1 MNWRTALRLGR
12 VSNLPTVWTNAL
24 AGIVLSAGTF
34 SGNMLTPLLIG
45 LSLLYVAG
53 MYLNDAFDAE
63 VDARERESR
72 PIPQGLVT
80 RGTVFAAGFGLMI
93 VGFVCLATLGGK
105 AALISLLLVGAI
117 VVYDWLH
124 KRTKLAPLLMALCR
138 ALIYGVA
145 AAAAYG
151 AFGQPLLFG
160 AIGLFCY
167 IAGLTYAAK
176 QEAFDRIERLWPLA
190 IMAVPFAIG
199 TAAALDRPQALPF
212 FAAFIVWTGAAL
224 WLLWR
229 RRQGDVGRSISR
241 LIAGISLYDAVLVGA
256 YHSPELGLLCA
267 LAVPVTIAAQ
277 RFVPG
282 T

>member
-1 MNWRTALRLGR
+1 MSWLTALRLGR

-24 AGIVLSAGTF
+24 AGIVLSAGALSST
-34 SGNMLTPLLIG
+34 SLVPLLIG

-63 VDARERESR
+63 IDARERAGR
-72 PIPQGLVT
+72 PIPQGEVAV
-80 RGTVFAAGFGLMI
+80 RTVFAAGFVLLALGL
-93 VGFVCLATLGGK
+93 VCLAALGGK
-105 AALISLLLVGAI
+105 AALMAILLAGVI
-117 VVYDWLH
+117 VLYDWLH
-124 KRTKLAPLLMALCR
+124 KRTALAPLLMALCR
-138 ALIYGVA
+138 ALTYGVA

-151 AFGQPLLFG
+151 EFGKPLLIG

-176 QEAFDRIERLWPLA
+176 QEAFDRVERLWPLA
-190 IMAVPFAIG
+190 VMAVPLAVA
-199 TAAALDRPQALPF
+199 TAAVLDRPQALPF
-212 FAAFIVWTGAAL
+212 FVAFLVWTGAAL

-229 RRQGDVGRSISR
+229 RRPGDVGRSISW
-241 LIAGISLYDAVLVGA
+241 LIAGIPLYDAVLAGA

-267 LAVPVTIAAQ
+267 LAVLLTIAAQ